1 MRKTIFKIERNR
13 LNIKSIE
20 DMIVIELL
28 HSNIINIQILNAN
41 FNSLLVGVL

>member
-41 FNSLLVGVL
+41 FNSLLVEVL